1 MKLDEVNPPQNVF
14 ESTLNEISRG
24 RYKSEEQKSA
34 LEKIKLLYESQESV
48 INYLMI
54 ILQLYLRLTKNQF
67 MERGSKY

>member
-24 RYKSEEQKSA
+24 RYKSEEQKST

-67 MERGSKY
+67 MERGLKY